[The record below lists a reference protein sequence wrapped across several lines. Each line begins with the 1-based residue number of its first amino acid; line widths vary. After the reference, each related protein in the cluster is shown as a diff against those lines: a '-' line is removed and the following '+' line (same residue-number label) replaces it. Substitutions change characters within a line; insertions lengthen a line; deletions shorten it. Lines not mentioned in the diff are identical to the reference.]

1 MQIHIKSV
9 YRNQFYFTI
18 ATKNRAELKIMN
30 NCQFFTA
37 DNGSLQPTYID
48 QYDRVLLYWV
58 AFILAT
64 FL

>member
-30 NCQFFTA
+30 NCQFCIA

-48 QYDRVLLYWV
+48 QYDRVLLH
-58 AFILAT
+58 
-64 FL
+64 